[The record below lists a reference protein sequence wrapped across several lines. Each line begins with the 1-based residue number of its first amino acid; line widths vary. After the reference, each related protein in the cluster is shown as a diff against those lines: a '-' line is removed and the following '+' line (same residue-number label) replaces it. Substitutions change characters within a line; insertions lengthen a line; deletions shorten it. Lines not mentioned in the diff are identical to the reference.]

1 MPGFVA
7 GVGKRRQAPSRCRFG
22 CLGLGR
28 KICTSCRTAATSTC
42 FPASSTRHRSRR
54 LMRIGR
60 HREGSAVP
68 AGRARQ
74 GDSRKIPI
82 NVMAVTSTSSTIR
95 RHDKPYDPS
104 SYISGTQ
111 GDNKTNGENNRT
123 RGPHTIVGLTLSSS
137 TKDSFSATLTQTR
150 KNVLSCRLNPAFGVG
165 GRQPMTQD
173 ESRAH
178 LLSTVLGRHQTAWC
192 HGFAR
197 FVDGGDTSPPR
208 TKYIAYSCYSTI
220 RDGGRGKQDGVLD
233 E

>member
-1 MPGFVA
+1 
-7 GVGKRRQAPSRCRFG
+7 
-22 CLGLGR
+22 
-28 KICTSCRTAATSTC
+28 
-42 FPASSTRHRSRR
+42 
-54 LMRIGR
+54 
-60 HREGSAVP
+60 
-68 AGRARQ
+68 
-74 GDSRKIPI
+74 
-82 NVMAVTSTSSTIR
+82 MAVTSTSSTIR

-123 RGPHTIVGLTLSSS
+123 RGPHTIVGLTFSSS

-150 KNVLSCRLNPAFGVG
+150 KNVLSCRLNPACGVG

-197 FVDGGDTSPPR
+197 LSMEGIRAHPEQNILH
-208 TKYIAYSCYSTI
+208 IAVIQPSAMVAAENRMGSLMGALMTYQQVQLKPTTPTRLRSSWLLQAALTC
-220 RDGGRGKQDGVLD
+220 RRNWLPLRF
-233 E
+233 ERRR

>member
-7 GVGKRRQAPSRCRFG
+7 GVGKRRQAPNRCRFG

-82 NVMAVTSTSSTIR
+82 KATSW
-95 RHDKPYDPS
+95 PS
-104 SYISGTQ
+104 PV
-111 GDNKTNGENNRT
+111 RPL
-123 RGPHTIVGLTLSSS
+123 R
-137 TKDSFSATLTQTR
+137 
-150 KNVLSCRLNPAFGVG
+150 FGVTISLTTRVLISA
-165 GRQPMTQD
+165 GRKATTKPTAKTT
-173 ESRAH
+173 EPVARTPSWTH
-178 LLSTVLGRHQTAWC
+178 LLQLDQRLLPRHAYADEEECVELSAQPSLWC
-192 HGFAR
+192 R
-197 FVDGGDTSPPR
+197 WPPADDSR
-208 TKYIAYSCYSTI
+208 
-220 RDGGRGKQDGVLD
+220 
-233 E
+233 